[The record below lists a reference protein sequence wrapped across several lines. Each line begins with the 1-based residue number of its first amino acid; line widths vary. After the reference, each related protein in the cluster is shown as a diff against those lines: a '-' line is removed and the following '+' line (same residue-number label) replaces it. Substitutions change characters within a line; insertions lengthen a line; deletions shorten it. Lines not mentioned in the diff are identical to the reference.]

1 MKNISP
7 QLYTLSAVAVG
18 FILTEDNNAD
28 RQNAIGNW
36 LMLVSQLI
44 CTNAYFVA
52 FRDSNKSSFNG
63 VSDDDTIDMLYKMK
77 DALEKEI
84 DELKKKM

>member
-52 FRDSNKSSFNG
+52 LRDSNNLSSSG
-63 VSDDDTIDMLYKMK
+63 MSDDDTIDMLYKMK

-84 DELKKKM
+84 AELKKKM

>member
-28 RQNAIGNW
+28 KQNAIGNW

-52 FRDSNKSSFNG
+52 LRDSNISSFNG

-84 DELKKKM
+84 DELKKKI

>member
-52 FRDSNKSSFNG
+52 LRDSNKSSFNG